1 MSAIGTSYKLGN
13 TSLLMPVEY
22 RNFTVHGKPKK
33 LKFIENGVDKL
44 NTTTNFRQASYAA
57 IHTDYVDRLDSSS
70 NNREYN
76 ESGYD
81 STKPMEELSS
91 YVGISGLGLT
101 LGLKYSL

>member
-1 MSAIGTSYKLGN
+1 MSAIGTSYKWKHISAYAEL
-13 TSLLMPVEY
+13 EY
-22 RNFTVHGKPKK
+22 RNFTVHGKTK
-33 LKFIENGVDKL
+33 ETEVYREMGDKL
-44 NTTTNFRQASYAA
+44 NTTTSFRQASYAA

-91 YVGISGLGLT
+91 YVD
-101 LGLKYSL
+101 

>member
-1 MSAIGTSYKLGN
+1 L
-13 TSLLMPVEY
+13 EY
-22 RNFTVHGKPKK
+22 RNFTVHEKTKETERKWG
-33 LKFIENGVDKL
+33 KL
-44 NTTTNFRQASYAA
+44 NTTTSFRQASYAA

-70 NNREYN
+70 NREYN

-101 LGLKYSL
+101 LGLYSL

>member
-1 MSAIGTSYKLGN
+1 MLQ
-13 TSLLMPVEY
+13 
-22 RNFTVHGKPKK
+22 F
-33 LKFIENGVDKL
+33 
-44 NTTTNFRQASYAA
+44 
-57 IHTDYVDRLDSSS
+57 TDYVDRLDSSS

-91 YVGISGLGLT
+91 YVGISGLVLT

>member
-1 MSAIGTSYKLGN
+1 MPSWNIVI
-13 TSLLMPVEY
+13 LLFTENQTEVY
-22 RNFTVHGKPKK
+22 R
-33 LKFIENGVDKL
+33 ENGYKL
-44 NTTTNFRQASYAA
+44 NTTTSFRQASYAA

-70 NNREYN
+70 NREYN

>member
-1 MSAIGTSYKLGN
+1 
-13 TSLLMPVEY
+13 MPSWNIVFYCSRKTKETEVY
-22 RNFTVHGKPKK
+22 R
-33 LKFIENGVDKL
+33 EGVDKL
-44 NTTTNFRQASYAA
+44 NTTTSFRQASYAA

-91 YVGISGLGLT
+91 YVGINWV
-101 LGLKYSL
+101 

>member
-1 MSAIGTSYKLGN
+1 MSAIGTSYKLG
-13 TSLLMPVEY
+13 THLCLCRVGY
-22 RNFTVHGKPKK
+22 RNFTVHGKTKETEVYR
-33 LKFIENGVDKL
+33 ENGVDKP
-44 NTTTNFRQASYAA
+44 NTTTSFRQVYAA

-91 YVGISGLGLT
+91 T
-101 LGLKYSL
+101 LGLVDF

>member
-1 MSAIGTSYKLGN
+1 L
-13 TSLLMPVEY
+13 EY

-44 NTTTNFRQASYAA
+44 NTTTTLGKHHMLQFTHY
-57 IHTDYVDRLDSSS
+57 YVDRLDSTLII
-70 NNREYN
+70 EYN

-81 STKPMEELSS
+81 STKMEELSS

>member
-1 MSAIGTSYKLGN
+1 MLQ
-13 TSLLMPVEY
+13 
-22 RNFTVHGKPKK
+22 F
-33 LKFIENGVDKL
+33 
-44 NTTTNFRQASYAA
+44 
-57 IHTDYVDRLDSSS
+57 TDYVDRLDSSS
-70 NNREYN
+70 NIEYN

>member
-1 MSAIGTSYKLGN
+1 MGN
-13 TSLLMPVEY
+13 TSAYAELEY
-22 RNFTVHGKPKK
+22 RNFTVHGKTKETEVYR
-33 LKFIENGVDKL
+33 ENGVDKL
-44 NTTTNFRQASYAA
+44 NTTTSFRQASYAA

>member
-1 MSAIGTSYKLGN
+1 ML
-13 TSLLMPVEY
+13 
-22 RNFTVHGKPKK
+22 H
-33 LKFIENGVDKL
+33 
-44 NTTTNFRQASYAA
+44 
-57 IHTDYVDRLDSSS
+57 HTDYVDLRFKP

>member
-1 MSAIGTSYKLGN
+1 MSAIGTSYKLGKHI
-13 TSLLMPVEY
+13 SAYAELEY
-22 RNFTVHGKPKK
+22 RNFTVHGKTKETEVYR
-33 LKFIENGVDKL
+33 ENGVDKYYKQ
-44 NTTTNFRQASYAA
+44 FRQASYAA